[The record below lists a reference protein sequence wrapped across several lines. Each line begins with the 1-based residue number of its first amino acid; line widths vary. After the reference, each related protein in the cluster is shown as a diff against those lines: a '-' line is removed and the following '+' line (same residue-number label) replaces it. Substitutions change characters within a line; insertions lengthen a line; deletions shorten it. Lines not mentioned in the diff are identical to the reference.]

1 MSMTVHPDSPIRRV
15 TLEVESHV
23 EQAGWDQPPRLFALV
38 DTRRLMA
45 DHPELS
51 EELSAGNEFT
61 PVEQDDLPPGELEQ
75 TLLQIGWPES
85 VDGVAVAIERT
96 MLPPSVEADLPDDP
110 TEAAEFAAN
119 HPERSEVR
127 IVAAVLRDDST
138 HSTVRARVPESS
150 DEPGAEGD
158 PERAPLLEGPDLVP
172 GLVELLRGTLA

>member
-23 EQAGWDQPPRLFALV
+23 EQGGWDQPPRLFALV

-45 DHPELS
+45 ENPEMATELS
-51 EELSAGNEFT
+51 GGNEFT
-61 PVEQDDLPPGELEQ
+61 PVEQDELPPAELEDL
-75 TLLQIGWPES
+75 LLQIGWPES

-110 TEAAEFAAN
+110 AAAAEFAAN

-127 IVAAVLRDDST
+127 IVAAVLRDDSV
-138 HSTVRARVPESS
+138 HSTVRARIA
-150 DEPGAEGD
+150 EPD
-158 PERAPLLEGPDLVP
+158 ERAPLLEGPDLVP